1 MGLTGRKDAFK
12 SASIRNAQ
20 HLAVTK
26 DDAMSKPD
34 KPYRKHE
41 VAGHRLRP
49 ETQMMSYGYDPKLSE
64 WSIKPPVFLTSTF
77 QFETAEA
84 GASFF
89 RVTLGKGQE
98 GDPETAGLMYS
109 RFNNPNMEVLE
120 DRLALYEGGDEA
132 TVFSSGMAAISTTL
146 MALAHSGS
154 VIMQSTPLY
163 GGTESLLRKF
173 LPNYG
178 IQSVDFFASASEDEL
193 RAVAEDA
200 MSKGP
205 VSVIYTETPTNPT
218 NDLVDL
224 EACKRVADMI
234 AEKQGKR
241 PFIVVDNTFLG
252 PVGQAPLAMG
262 IDVVVY
268 SLTKYIGGHS
278 DLIAGSAVGNSAA
291 MGLVRALR
299 GYLGTNLDAHTCWML
314 LRSLETVKIRMEAA
328 SNGALK
334 VAEYLRDHPKVE
346 RVRYLGFLEEGS
358 RDAKVHAAQSTSA
371 GSTFAFDLADE
382 PAAFRMLNALQV
394 MKLAVS
400 LGGTETLICHPG
412 STTHL
417 GVDPELRKRQ
427 GFTEGLVRI
436 SVGIENPDDLIADL
450 RQALEHV

>member
-1 MGLTGRKDAFK
+1 
-12 SASIRNAQ
+12 
-20 HLAVTK
+20 
-26 DDAMSKPD
+26 MSKPE

-41 VAGHRLRP
+41 VAGHRLSP

-84 GASFF
+84 GAAFF
-89 RVTLGKGQE
+89 RVTLGQREE

-120 DRLALYEGGDEA
+120 DRLALYEGGDEGA
-132 TVFSSGMAAISTTL
+132 VFSSGMAAISTTL
-146 MALAHSGS
+146 MALAHAGS

-163 GGTESLLRKF
+163 GGTESLIRKF

-178 IQSVDFFASASEDEL
+178 IQSVDFFAAVSEDEL
-193 RAVAEDA
+193 RAAAEDA
-200 MSKGP
+200 MAKGP

-224 EACKRVADMI
+224 EACKRIADMI
-234 AEKQGKR
+234 EAKQGTR
-241 PFIVVDNTFLG
+241 PYIVVDNTFLG

-268 SLTKYIGGHS
+268 SLTKYVGGHS
-278 DLIAGSAVGNSAA
+278 DLIAGAA
-291 MGLVRALR
+291 IGTTASMALIRGLR

-328 SNGALK
+328 ANGARQ
-334 VAEYLRDHPKVE
+334 VAEYLRDHPKVD

-358 RDAKVHAAQSTSA
+358 RDANVHATQSTSA

-382 PAAFRMLNALQV
+382 ASAFRMLNALQV

-412 STTHL
+412 STTHR
-417 GVDPELRKRQ
+417 GVDPVLREKQ
-427 GFTEGLVRI
+427 GFTDGLVRI

-450 RQALEHV
+450 RQALDKV